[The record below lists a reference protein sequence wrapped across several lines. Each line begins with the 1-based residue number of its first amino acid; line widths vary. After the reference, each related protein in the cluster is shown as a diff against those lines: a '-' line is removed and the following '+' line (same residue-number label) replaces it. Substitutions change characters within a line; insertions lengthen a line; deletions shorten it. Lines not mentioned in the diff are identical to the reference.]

1 MNLRYLQSDNLKEK
15 MSIST
20 GTKINF
26 LLAMILIVT
35 FEHAYHVLSFF
46 TVDAWGKLST
56 AGLVVWL
63 DFMMFMSL
71 SMVRRESRR
80 ANRIFGWIVFVLI
93 TLISGLL
100 NIYYMILNKP
110 DDFVEQINQIIA
122 LSVGGIAP
130 LGIVFL
136 GMIKGS
142 AEEHIAHAEV
152 KRMHKAERSEKPV
165 FVPPAISKERK
176 GQVHALHAQG
186 MGVSAIARQLNVSRQ
201 TVYNA
206 LKDV

>member
-1 MNLRYLQSDNLKEK
+1 MNLRYLQSDNLREK

-26 LLAMILIVT
+26 LLAMILLVT
-35 FEHAYHVLSFF
+35 FEHSYHVLSFF
-46 TVDAWGKLST
+46 TVDAWGKIST
-56 AGLVVWL
+56 AGLVIWL

-71 SMVRRESRR
+71 SMVRRESRL
-80 ANRIFGWIVFVLI
+80 ANRIFGWVVFVMI

-100 NIYYMILNKP
+100 NIYYMVLNKP
-110 DDFVEQINQIIA
+110 GNFIEAINQVIA

-142 AEEHIAHAEV
+142 AEEHIAQAEV
-152 KRMHKAERSEKPV
+152 KRMHRAEKSERTP
-165 FVPPAISKERK
+165 FVPPAISKDRK
-176 GQVHALHAQG
+176 DQVQALHAQG

-206 LKDV
+206 LKDA